1 MKKLQVFIALTLA
14 AASGIANAQLSF
26 TQLATA
32 SRTEVF
38 NNILGIADKAIG
50 TSVKLGSLSTGQA
63 GTVTFTYL
71 GQESGY
77 NDKFHLTIN
86 GADLF
91 ESNPIGTS
99 VSAFVNSAGLI
110 NFKFE
115 GDTGKFAVNGP
126 MTGWAGGTSI
136 GLIGTNLQVTS
147 GGGQGTYAYVLG
159 YNDSAGSATLGDWD
173 DFVVG
178 VNFKVSAIPE
188 PETYAMLLAGLAVL
202 GFAARRRKQNQPA

>member
-1 MKKLQVFIALTLA
+1 MKKLQLLAALSLA

-38 NNILGIADKAIG
+38 NNIQGIADMGLG
-50 TSVKLGSLSTGQA
+50 TNLQLGSLSAGQA

-77 NDKFHLTIN
+77 NDKFHLTLN
-86 GADLF
+86 GTDLF
-91 ESNPIGTS
+91 ESNPVGTS
-99 VSAFVNSAGLI
+99 ISAQVNSAGLI
-110 NFKFE
+110 SFKFE
-115 GDTGKFAVNGP
+115 GDAGKFAVNGP
-126 MTGWAGGTSI
+126 TSGWAGGTSI

-159 YNDSAGSATLGDWD
+159 YNDSAGSSTLGDWD

-178 VNFKVSAIPE
+178 VNFRVSAIPE
-188 PETYAMLLAGLAVL
+188 PETYAMLLAGLGLL
-202 GFAARRRKQNQPA
+202 GFVARRRKQNQPA

>member
-1 MKKLQVFIALTLA
+1 MKKLQLLIGLTLV

-26 TQLATA
+26 LQLATA

-38 NNILGIADKAIG
+38 NNIQGIADKAIG

-63 GTVTFTYL
+63 GIVTFTYL

-77 NDKFHLTIN
+77 NDKFHLTVN
-86 GADLF
+86 GTDLF
-91 ESNPIGTS
+91 ESNPVGTS
-99 VSAFVNSAGLI
+99 ISAQVNSTGLI
-110 NFKFE
+110 SFKFE
-115 GDTGKFAVNGP
+115 GDAGKFAVNGP
-126 MTGWAGGTSI
+126 MSGWAGGTSI

-159 YNDSAGSATLGDWD
+159 YNDSAGSASLGDWD

-188 PETYAMLLAGLAVL
+188 PETFAMLLAGLGL
-202 GFAARRRKQNQPA
+202 MGFVARRRKQNQRA